1 MSLIPENRHLLVNP
15 IEESQESNYDR
26 VQLLMPD
33 DFKPPQ
39 SLHVVCE
46 VVSIAK
52 DSKFYGEAVDRI
64 VTERRMLQEMQIEGE
79 TYYLV
84 LENYVFG
91 RLQ

>member
-1 MSLIPENRHLLVNP
+1 
-15 IEESQESNYDR
+15 
-26 VQLLMPD
+26 MPD

-52 DSKFYGEAVDRI
+52 DSKFYGDVVDRI
-64 VTERRMLQEMQIEGE
+64 VTERRMLQEIKIEGE

-91 RLQ
+91 RIT